1 MEVAPELG
9 VEMLA
14 RRGSSCL
21 CACPW
26 HSASHSS
33 HSKAVELCLPQ
44 GSSLLLL
51 LLPFLYPLLF
61 IASLKALLDDQQG
74 LPLKLSSPIFVYL
87 VVIIQTL
94 PRVQG
99 THSRVSR
106 FLICVN
112 LWKGLV
118 QVLFNVGILKSY
130 ANGILVF
137 CWKNCLIDIIMMS
150 ICCFLAS
157 VKAYIY
163 MNPSVTSSLIVRTSQ
178 DLFLWRIVGNVNI
191 MC

>member
-9 VEMLA
+9 GEMLA

-33 HSKAVELCLPQ
+33 HSKAAELCLPQ

-51 LLPFLYPLLF
+51 LLPFLYPFLF

-87 VVIIQTL
+87 VVVIQTL
-94 PRVQG
+94 PQVQG
-99 THSRVSR
+99 THSRVSC

-112 LWKGLV
+112 LWKGLGQAV
-118 QVLFNVGILKSY
+118 FNIGILKSY
-130 ANGILVF
+130 ANGVLVF
-137 CWKNCLIDIIMMS
+137 CWKNHLINIIMMS
-150 ICCFLAS
+150 ICCFFGT
-157 VKAYIY
+157 VKDYIY
-163 MNPSVTSSLIVRTSQ
+163 MNPSVTSSLIVCNSQ
-178 DLFLWRIVGNVNI
+178 DLFFWRIAGNVNI